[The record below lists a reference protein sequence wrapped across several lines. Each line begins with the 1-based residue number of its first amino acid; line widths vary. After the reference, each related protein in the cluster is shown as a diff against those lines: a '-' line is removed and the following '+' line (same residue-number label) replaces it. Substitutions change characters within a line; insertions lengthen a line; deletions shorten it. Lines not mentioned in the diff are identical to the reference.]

1 MSYPPDNHNK
11 DPLQPHSMKDSVSR
25 REFIRDAAM
34 GVTAASLLAGVSGCS
49 ASPVPPRVTQ
59 TNLYLKNE
67 KTLLIV
73 VEGTDINKMLEAGL
87 DELGGLH
94 PNGHPKSM
102 AIKPNADSA
111 HPYPVN
117 IEVDIVGPL
126 IGLMKGL
133 GTEKITICDAPNTGM
148 DKDRAFAGLGYHEL
162 EKQDGVKV
170 IGGDAGAKSQFVSV
184 RDDRWEASQNIGVF
198 RPLHE
203 AAFMINVVV
212 PKRHV
217 ASRLTCAMKNHFGS
231 VYGPLRWAVH
241 AKAQEES
248 AGNELFDKTLVEF
261 ADAVRSE
268 LTIVDARSLLIKHGP
283 KLKGR
288 AEVKSG
294 LNKLILCGDMVAT
307 DAYCADLMKEHDDT
321 FDPEMIALQLE
332 YGEKLGLGT
341 IDKSKIE
348 VVEISV

>member
-1 MSYPPDNHNK
+1 
-11 DPLQPHSMKDSVSR
+11 LRDSVSR
-25 REFIRDAAM
+25 REFIRDAAI
-34 GVTAASLLAGVSGCS
+34 GTAAAALFAGASSCS
-49 ASPVPPRVTQ
+49 ASPVPPRVAR
-59 TNLYLKNE
+59 TNHYMNNGKAILA
-67 KTLLIV
+67 V

-87 DELGGLH
+87 DELGSLH
-94 PNGHPKSM
+94 PNGQPKSM

-117 IEVDIVGPL
+117 IEMNLVSPLVRRMNDSGTKKIVV
-126 IGLMKGL
+126 
-133 GTEKITICDAPNTGM
+133 CDAPTTGM
-148 DKDRAFAGLGYHEL
+148 NKDRAFAGLGYYEL

-184 RDDRWEASQNIGVF
+184 RDNRWEASQSIGVF

-203 AAFMINVVV
+203 ALFVINVVV

-217 ASRLTCAMKNHFGS
+217 AARFTCALKNHFGS

-241 AKAQEES
+241 AKAEEES
-248 AGNELFDKTLVEF
+248 AGTDLFDKTLVEF
-261 ADAVRSE
+261 ADAVRPE

-283 KLKGR
+283 KLRGR
-288 AEVKSG
+288 AEVKEHV
-294 LNKLILCGDMVAT
+294 NRLILCGDMVAA

-332 YGEKLGLGT
+332 YGEKLGLET
-341 IDKSKIE
+341 AQKSKIE
-348 VVEISV
+348 VIEISV

>member
-1 MSYPPDNHNK
+1 MSCPSDDHNK
-11 DPLQPHSMKDSVSR
+11 DSLQSRTLKESVSR
-25 REFIRDAAM
+25 REFIKDAAM

-49 ASPVPPRVTQ
+49 ASPVPPRTTQ
-59 TNLYLKNE
+59 ANRFVRNGKAVLV
-67 KTLLIV
+67 V

-87 DELGGLH
+87 DQLGSPH
-94 PNGHPKSM
+94 PNGYPKSM

-117 IEVDIVGPL
+117 IEVNLVRPL
-126 IGLMKGL
+126 ISQLKGL
-133 GTEKITICDAPNTGM
+133 GTDKIIVCDAPNTGM
-148 DKDRAFAGLGYHEL
+148 DKDRAFAGLGYHAL
-162 EKQDGVKV
+162 EKQAGVKV

-184 RDDRWEASQNIGVF
+184 RDDRWEASQSIGVF

-203 AAFMINVVV
+203 APFVINVVV

-248 AGNELFDKTLVEF
+248 AGTELFDKTLVEF

-288 AEVKSG
+288 AEVKEG
-294 LNKLILCGDMVAT
+294 VNKLILCGDMVAT

-321 FDPEMIALQLE
+321 FDPDMIALQLE
-332 YGEKLGLGT
+332 YAEKIGLGT
-341 IDKSKIE
+341 TKKSRIE
-348 VVEISV
+348 VIEISV